1 MTLLKSAALFFTDAP
16 APPPSSGPYHSFIIN
31 VGNGGYNAVLGRG
44 SVSSGSASY
53 DEPGGRTVTV
63 VHCRNVRGEL
73 NFALSGATSG
83 TGRKASEFPSRIVAT
98 KTTGGEASITLT
110 PQGESLRDISGAVR
124 QDYDPATGESNAVG
138 DVFVNGQTVTIDLY
152 YDPVEVAGSATLTF
166 PNANSVRSELTD
178 ANGIRSVQLCE
189 FILPGGSA
197 LNANPVRLSDN
208 VWRGEVPLGTFGQW
222 SVTWTY
228 TDGIGS
234 GKSATARGN
243 RSL

>member
-16 APPPSSGPYHSFIIN
+16 APPPSSGPYHSFVLN
-31 VGNGGYNAVLGRG
+31 VGNNGYNGPLSRG
-44 SVSSGSASY
+44 SIISGSGSW
-53 DEPGGRTVTV
+53 DEPGGRTVTLL
-63 VHCRNVRGEL
+63 HCRRVGSEL
-73 NFALSGATSG
+73 NFAVSGATTG
-83 TGRKASEFPSRIVAT
+83 PGRKASEFPSRIVAT
-98 KTTGGEASITLT
+98 KTTGGEVSITLT
-110 PQGESLRDISGAVR
+110 PQANSLRDIGGGVR
-124 QDYDPATGESNAVG
+124 QDYDPVSGNVG
-138 DVFVNGQTVTIDLY
+138 DVFVNGQTVTVDLY
-152 YDPVEVAGSATLTF
+152 YDPVEVAGVASLTF

-197 LNANPVRLSDN
+197 LNANPTRRSDT

-243 RSL
+243 RTL